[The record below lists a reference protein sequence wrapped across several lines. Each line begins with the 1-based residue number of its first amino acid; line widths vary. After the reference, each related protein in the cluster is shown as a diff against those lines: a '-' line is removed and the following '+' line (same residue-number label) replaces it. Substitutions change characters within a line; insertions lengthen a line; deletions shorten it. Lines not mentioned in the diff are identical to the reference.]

1 MFKFLRKYSSWIL
14 AVGGTL
20 LMITFLAP
28 QAITGLSE
36 YSAVTG
42 GTWATVGKDGTKIT
56 IGDFDLIQRQTR
68 MIDELGPQ
76 NPLNQIGVGKNP
88 GHWYLLSREAK
99 AAGLVPG
106 PSGGFALAQGMAAS
120 AGEDVTP
127 EAVISNLGARAR
139 LTMPQAIE
147 TFSEIAGVS
156 RLISMVAGAGCISD
170 LRMRSAAA
178 RKSLGV
184 AADVVVF
191 DAKTDTSIET
201 PTHSE
206 EALSEQLTAHAG
218 DAPGAGEK
226 GFGYRIPDRFKLEWL
241 MISRQAIEDAVAKSP
256 ALDTVEL
263 RKAFIRDPLKFGTV
277 LSTANTSPVF
287 EDYKDKVQAAVLKNE
302 VEKTTRTIAKFASD
316 QLQFPRRG
324 VPSDGIHVKLPEN
337 WSERSLSFTE
347 LAKKIQEKFGVTLP
361 AYTSSGEEWLTASS
375 FTEEKLSELSTATT
389 DRFGQSPMRAQ
400 QVVEA
405 IKEFGGSDTVPVQA
419 NIAFPPLETP
429 TGDLFILRVIET
441 DPSHEPRDLADVRE
455 NVTTD
460 LDAIFAYGAMSDK
473 LTSLVESARA
483 KGLREVA
490 NELDLP
496 MEFANDIRE
505 ANLQFL
511 IQYGV
516 SIGGSIPG
524 VGSNAEAISQVI
536 DRAAKLDP
544 TKPIADQPI
553 EDRVFG
559 VLIPDQLKIMLVKI
573 DSVSPLTKEQ
583 WDAMS
588 TNNAQL
594 QQAVARD
601 LAPPDPADIFSF
613 DALKDR
619 HSFIPTRDDE
629 ETDED
634 TTEDADADEKS
645 TEAAA

>member
-1 MFKFLRKYSSWIL
+1 
-14 AVGGTL
+14 
-20 LMITFLAP
+20 MITFLAP
-28 QAITGLSE
+28 QAIQGLSE

-42 GTWATVGKDGTKIT
+42 GTWATVGKDGTKVT

-68 MIDELGPQ
+68 LIDELGPQ
-76 NPLNQIGVGKNP
+76 NPLNQIGVGKDP
-88 GHWYLLSREAK
+88 AHWYLLSREAK

-156 RLISMVAGAGCISD
+156 RLISMVAGAGRISD

-191 DAKTDTSIET
+191 DAKTDTSMT
-201 PTHSE
+201 PPTHTE
-206 EALSEQLTAHAG
+206 EEFAEQLAAHAA
-218 DAPGAGEK
+218 DAPGTGEK

-241 MISRQAIEDAVAKSP
+241 SIPRQAIEDAVAKSP

-277 LSTANTSPVF
+277 LSTSNAAPVF
-287 EDYKDKVQAAVLKNE
+287 EDYKDKVRAVVLKNE

-324 VPSDGIHVKLPEN
+324 IGSDGIHVKLPED
-337 WSERSLSFTE
+337 WSERSLAFPE
-347 LAKKIQEKFGVTLP
+347 LAQKIQDKFGVALP
-361 AYTSSGEEWLTASS
+361 AYTSTGEEWLTSKS
-375 FTEEKLSELSTATT
+375 FTEDNLSELSTATT

-419 NIAFPPLETP
+419 KVAFPTLTTP
-429 TGDLFILRVIET
+429 TGDLFILRVIDT

-455 NVTTD
+455 DVAAD
-460 LDAIFAYGAMSDK
+460 LDAIYAYDSMSDQ
-473 LTSLVESARA
+473 LSSLVEAARA

-490 NELDLP
+490 GELDLP

-516 SIGGSIPG
+516 SISGSIPG
-524 VGSNAEAISQVI
+524 VGSNAEAISDII
-536 DRAAKLDP
+536 DHAAKLDP
-544 TKPIADQPI
+544 TKPIADQQI
-553 EDRVFG
+553 EDRIFG
-559 VLIPDQLKIMLVKI
+559 VLIPDELKIMLVKI

-601 LAPPDPADIFSF
+601 LAPPDPTEIFSL
-613 DALKDR
+613 DSLKER
-619 HSFIPTRDDE
+619 HNFVPSRNDDDE
-629 ETDED
+629 EFEED
-634 TTEDADADEKS
+634 SDTEDADADEKS